1 VCAHACEPSTVHNCR
16 PWFVVGS
23 LHPHPHRVL
32 LAQCPQPPCNPYG
45 ASALLHCL
53 VAYLHTVVG
62 AHVQKFK
69 QLQEEDSEEEKWD

>member
-1 VCAHACEPSTVHNCR
+1 MLMLVNQALCTTAGRGLSWDSPPPPRPARTVS
-16 PWFVVGS
+16 PT
-23 LHPHPHRVL
+23 
-32 LAQCPQPPCNPYG
+32 PCNPYG